1 MAIFTGTLNANEFY
15 NGLFNAYKLITT
27 FASELDG
34 LDNSLANKFKA
45 DGGAY
50 RDKSVWT
57 SMDILKSRVWDPTD
71 TNVLAKEQ
79 TVDPVQQEI
88 TVDQKR
94 QIGLTTDQYLSKR
107 AWMDESS
114 FNSFNSVVQAQ
125 VGNTKKVYEQRLVGA
140 ATGTMEAEMPSSKG
154 AGQSQTVAIATTD
167 SEDLRVR
174 KIGKKIAN
182 ILVDLK
188 DTTRDYNDYGFMQSY
203 NKDQLMIV
211 WNSGYLNEFNY
222 VDLPVIYHKDGIIDF
237 VGDQLP
243 GRYFGVR
250 ITASNYSNYSA
261 ATPAAGKP
269 INSNDGTYVPGS
281 NHANGRLRALA
292 EQDIVVSNVTTHVFP
307 GDELPV
313 GAVVYASG
321 EVKIPCYIE
330 DASIICKIM
339 HKDSIKYLSGFETST
354 EFFNPKNLTSNR
366 YLTWMYANPDYLRN
380 FPLITLREVTPSG
393 D

>member
-1 MAIFTGTLNANEFY
+1 MAAFTGSLNANEFY

-57 SMDILKSRVWDPTD
+57 SMDILTSRVWDPTD
-71 TNVLAKEQ
+71 TNVLATEQ
-79 TVDPVQQEI
+79 KVVPVQQEI

-94 QIGLTTDQYLSKR
+94 QIAMTTDQYLSKR
-107 AWMDESS
+107 AWMDENS

-125 VGNTKKVYEQRLVGA
+125 VGNTKKVYEQRLVGV

-154 AGQSQTVAIATTD
+154 LGQSQTVAIKSTD
-167 SEDLRVR
+167 AEDLRVR

-243 GRYFGVR
+243 GRYFGRKV
-250 ITASNYSNYSA
+250 TADDIGS
-261 ATPAAGKP
+261 GK
-269 INSNDGTYVPGS
+269 IIGTDGAYDSTKGTLRLTKELTY
-281 NHANGRLRALA
+281 N
-292 EQDIVVSNVTTHVFP
+292 NVHYFP
-307 GDELPV
+307 GDKLSPSGSYV
-313 GAVVYASG
+313 AVVGGLDAKD
-321 EVKIPCYIE
+321 VYIE
-330 DASIICKIM
+330 DPSIICKIM

-380 FPLITLREVTPSG
+380 FPLITLREVSG